1 MEQEELVVDY
11 LRTQSEAGITKH
23 LGGSGATKELIE
35 LCRISEGKYVLD
47 VGCGIGITA
56 SLLAKKGCRVAAV
69 DISEKMV
76 HWAKETAKEEEVGGM
91 VEFFVADAKSLP
103 FEDNT
108 FDAVIC
114 ESVLAFVSD
123 KKKALD
129 EFVRVTK
136 PGGYIGLNES
146 IWLKTPTKEVVEY
159 FFRFNAS
166 TFLYSD
172 EWVEMLKESGL
183 HDIVV
188 RTYRLTAM
196 KEFIDRVTLIGF
208 RRVIRGWVR
217 VISKLISDAEFRKA
231 LKGSLPTSGDAADF
245 MKYTGYAIYAARK

>member
-1 MEQEELVVDY
+1 MGQEELVVDY

-35 LCRISEGKYVLD
+35 LCRIEKGKYVLD

-69 DISEKMV
+69 DISEKMI
-76 HWAKETAKEEEVGGM
+76 HWAKETAKEEKVQDR
-91 VEFFVADAKSLP
+91 VEFFVANAKSLP

-108 FDAVIC
+108 FDVVIC
-114 ESVLAFVSD
+114 ESVLAFVAD
-123 KKKALD
+123 KKKALE

-146 IWLKTPTKEVVEY
+146 IWLKKPTKEVVEY
-159 FFRFNAS
+159 FFRYNAS
-166 TFLYSD
+166 TFLFSD
-172 EWVEMLKESGL
+172 EWVKLLKESGL

-188 RTYRLTAM
+188 RTYGLTAM
-196 KEFIDRVTLIGF
+196 KEFIDRMTLIGF
-208 RRVIRGWVR
+208 RRVIKGWVR

-231 LKGSLPTSGDAADF
+231 LKGSLPTSGNAADF

>member
-1 MEQEELVVDY
+1 MKQEELVVDY

-23 LGGSGATKELIE
+23 LGGSGATKELIG

-69 DISEKMV
+69 DISEKMIY
-76 HWAKETAKEEEVGGM
+76 WAKETAKEEKVEGM
-91 VEFFVADAKSLP
+91 VGFFVADAKKLP

-108 FDAVIC
+108 FDVVIC
-114 ESVLAFVSD
+114 ESVLAFVKD
-123 KKKALD
+123 KRKAVS
-129 EFVRVTK
+129 EFARVTK
-136 PGGYIGLNES
+136 PGGYVGLNES

-172 EWVEMLKESGL
+172 EWVELLKESGMK
-183 HDIVV
+183 DIVV

-196 KEFIDRVTLIGF
+196 KEFFDRMKLIGLK
-208 RRVIRGWVR
+208 RVIRGWAR

-231 LKGSLPTSGDAADF
+231 LKGSLPTSGNAADF
-245 MKYTGYAIYAARK
+245 MKYTGYAIYVARK